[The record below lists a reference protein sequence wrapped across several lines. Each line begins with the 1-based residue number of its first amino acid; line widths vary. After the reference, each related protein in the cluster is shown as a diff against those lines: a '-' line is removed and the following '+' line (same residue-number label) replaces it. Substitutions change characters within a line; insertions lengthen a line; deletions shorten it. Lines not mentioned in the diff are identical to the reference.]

1 MSEGTPARLSRKV
14 RRLSPRIAVLT
25 GGALMLAGQA
35 LFAVM
40 LLAGGGLPALDASGL
55 LVVPVILIGI
65 ALLWLGPVVVALA
78 AGQPVWLGAIALPGA
93 YAVWLLAAIGTV
105 ALPDGAVLTIVE
117 GALPVLTFGGALAI
131 VGGGPVW
138 PRLAGVAVIAALA
151 GALGPLAPSTSGA
164 VLIGLVAALGFLAW
178 VSPSANLPRPSTAA
192 DRPMR
197 PPTGGR

>member
-14 RRLSPRIAVLT
+14 RRLSPRTAVLT

-40 LLAGGGLPALDASGL
+40 LLAGGGPPALDASGL

-65 ALLWLGPVVVALA
+65 ALL
-78 AGQPVWLGAIALPGA
+78 
-93 YAVWLLAAIGTV
+93 
-105 ALPDGAVLTIVE
+105 
-117 GALPVLTFGGALAI
+117 
-131 VGGGPVW
+131 W

-151 GALGPLAPSTSGA
+151 GALGPLAPSTSDA

>member
-105 ALPDGAVLTIVE
+105 ALPGWRRAHH
-117 GALPVLTFGGALAI
+117 
-131 VGGGPVW
+131 
-138 PRLAGVAVIAALA
+138 R
-151 GALGPLAPSTSGA
+151 
-164 VLIGLVAALGFLAW
+164 
-178 VSPSANLPRPSTAA
+178 
-192 DRPMR
+192 
-197 PPTGGR
+197 

>member
-1 MSEGTPARLSRKV
+1 MSEGTPARLSLKV
-14 RRLSPRIAVLT
+14 RRLSPRTAVLC

-40 LLAGGGLPALDASGL
+40 LLAGGGLPARDASGL
-55 LVVPVILIGI
+55 LVVPVILTGI

-93 YAVWLLAAIGTV
+93 YTVWLLATIGTV

-151 GALGPLAPSTSGA
+151 GALSPLVPSASGA
-164 VLIGLVAALGFLAW
+164 VLIGLVAALGFLGW
-178 VSPSANLPRPSTAA
+178 VSPRARLTRASTAA
-192 DRPMR
+192 DTTTR
-197 PPTGGR
+197 PPTGGT